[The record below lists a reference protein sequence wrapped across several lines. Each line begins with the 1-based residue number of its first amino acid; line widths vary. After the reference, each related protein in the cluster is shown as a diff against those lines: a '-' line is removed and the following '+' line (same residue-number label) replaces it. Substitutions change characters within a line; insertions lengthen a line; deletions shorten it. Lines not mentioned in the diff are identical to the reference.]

1 MHCACFDILLFLRS
15 KTMNR
20 RHFIQ
25 TTLAASLAP
34 AATAA
39 VAHGDHSHRG
49 PDHAHNHAGH
59 GAAAENARFAAV
71 HAAAL
76 SCVGAGKNCLAH
88 CVRLLSAGDQSMAQC
103 AKNVNQMLALCTA
116 VMDLAAQNSDLLPQV
131 ARACVKACEACAAA
145 CKEHIN
151 HHAECRAC
159 YESCVKC
166 AQECG
171 KIAA

>member
-1 MHCACFDILLFLRS
+1 
-15 KTMNR
+15 MNR

-25 TTLAASLAP
+25 STLAASLAT

-39 VAHGDHSHRG
+39 VAHGN
-49 PDHAHNHAGH
+49 HAHGSRNHARH
-59 GAAAENARFAAV
+59 GSAAENARFAAV

-103 AKNVNQMLALCTA
+103 AKNANQMLALCTA

>member
-1 MHCACFDILLFLRS
+1 
-15 KTMNR
+15 MNR

-25 TTLAASLAP
+25 STLAASLATAAT

-39 VAHGDHSHRG
+39 VAHGDHSHSG
-49 PDHAHNHAGH
+49 HDHAHNHAGH

>member
-1 MHCACFDILLFLRS
+1 
-15 KTMNR
+15 MNR

-25 TTLAASLAP
+25 STLAASLAT

-39 VAHGDHSHRG
+39 VAHGDHSHSG
-49 PDHAHNHAGH
+49 HDHAHNHAGH

-103 AKNVNQMLALCTA
+103 AKNAN
-116 VMDLAAQNSDLLPQV
+116 
-131 ARACVKACEACAAA
+131 
-145 CKEHIN
+145 
-151 HHAECRAC
+151 
-159 YESCVKC
+159 
-166 AQECG
+166 
-171 KIAA
+171 

>member
-1 MHCACFDILLFLRS
+1 
-15 KTMNR
+15 MNR

-25 TTLAASLAP
+25 STLAASLAT

-39 VAHGDHSHRG
+39 VAHGDHSHSG
-49 PDHAHNHAGH
+49 HDHAHNHAGH

-103 AKNVNQMLALCTA
+103 AKNANQMLALCTA

-159 YESCVKC
+159 YES
-166 AQECG
+166 
-171 KIAA
+171 